1 MATMDIAH
9 QLYYAKVLDLALRD
23 LEMLVSVSNK
33 AMENIQKEHMT
44 KFHKWLPVYDA
55 LLGPWYL

>member
-44 KFHKWLPVYDA
+44 KFHK
-55 LLGPWYL
+55 